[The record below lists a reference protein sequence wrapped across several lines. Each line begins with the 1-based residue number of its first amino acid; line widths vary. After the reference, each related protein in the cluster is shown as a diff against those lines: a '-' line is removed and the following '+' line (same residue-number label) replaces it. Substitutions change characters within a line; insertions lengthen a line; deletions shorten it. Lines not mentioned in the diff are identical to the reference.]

1 MEKKEDSVERK
12 SISEKDFSLLKQL
25 INSLESLE
33 KKLEDYYK
41 RNNSERIDK
50 TSQSILDLHHEIE
63 ELLR

>member
-1 MEKKEDSVERK
+1 MDKKEGFIERK
-12 SISEKDFSLLKQL
+12 AISEKDFSLLKQL

-41 RNNSERIDK
+41 RNNSERIEK

-63 ELLR
+63 ELLK

>member
-1 MEKKEDSVERK
+1 MEKKEGSVERK
-12 SISEKDFSLLKQL
+12 AISEKDFSLLKQL

-41 RNNSERIDK
+41 RNNSERIEK

-63 ELLR
+63 ELLI

>member
-1 MEKKEDSVERK
+1 MEKKEGSVERK
-12 SISEKDFSLLKQL
+12 AISEKDFSLLKQL

-41 RNNSERIDK
+41 RNNSERIEK